1 MCRLQSDVILWYV
14 TAMDVRF
21 RPLLTRYALA
31 VVTGLVVLNL
41 GITLIER
48 NNPARVLASRLQT
61 PSENAYVFIGNSLM
75 AAGID
80 TAACRRQQ
88 VACMNIGIGSTQT
101 SEHAAIAEE
110 AIATGIR
117 GKLVYGFMDLT
128 LSESPE
134 QGWKGNRAIAFQLKH
149 VNIPESYGLTA
160 LSALEFNLRRNL
172 PVLTYQDSLWA
183 KVERVRRVLSDKSL
197 RKQTATN
204 AFGRAG
210 DFSALEDGS
219 AERFAARVRKAM
231 TKQSLL
237 CPEVMRLLN
246 AATKDG
252 REVVF
257 VVMPMPSQHR
267 NSYYRTSDW
276 QAYLDR
282 LATELDALGA
292 RLVNMD
298 EMALDSDFADAVHL
312 SPTGATAFTEFLLP
326 ELVRASVPRNGNP
339 VGKSHT
345 QD

>member
-1 MCRLQSDVILWYV
+1 
-14 TAMDVRF
+14 MDVRN
-21 RPLLTRYALA
+21 RRRLA
-31 VVTGLVVLNL
+31 RLAIVVAAGLVTLNV
-41 GITLIER
+41 GITVIER
-48 NNPARVLASRLQT
+48 NNPTRILAARLQQA
-61 PSENAYVFIGNSLM
+61 SNNDYFFLGNSLI

-80 TAACRRQQ
+80 TDVCTKQRLK
-88 VACMNIGIGSTQT
+88 CMNAGIGSTQS
-101 SEHAAIAEE
+101 SEHAAITQE
-110 AIATGIR
+110 AIASRVR
-117 GKLVYGFMDLT
+117 GKLIYGFMDLT

-134 QGWKGNRAIAFQLKH
+134 PGWKSNRAIAFHLKH
-149 VNIPESYGLTA
+149 VNIPESYGLKG
-160 LSALEFNLRRNL
+160 LSRCEFILRQNVPL
-172 PVLTYQDSLWA
+172 LTYQDSLWA
-183 KVERVRRVLSDKSL
+183 KVERKSVTNTLGRSD
-197 RKQTATN
+197 
-204 AFGRAG
+204 

-267 NSYYRTSDW
+267 NAYYRTSDW

-312 SPTGATAFTEFLLP
+312 NPTGATAFTEFLLP
-326 ELVRASVPRNGNP
+326 ELVRATVRRTLGYPIDKNRS
-339 VGKSHT
+339 KS
-345 QD
+345 